1 MHILLVDCDVAKA
14 HSMEQFLS
22 GKRYRVTRCTGG
34 LKALEVLRSELVDL
48 VIMDAFLPDI
58 SGLEVCRHLR
68 AEGASPAAPV
78 LFVSARASTDD
89 RIAGLEAGGDD
100 YLSDLF
106 DLREL
111 GLRVEALLRRSQE
124 ARRSTVQAD
133 VAAAGMKL
141 HTSTYSVE
149 VNGREV
155 QLTPVE
161 FELLRYLMLRA
172 GQVVPAERLL
182 QDIWRYYPGTG
193 DPAVVRVQIM
203 NLRYKLER
211 DRARPSYIKT
221 VYGHGYMVPIHG
233 TSFAQLVAS

>member
-1 MHILLVDCDVAKA
+1 MCPP
-14 HSMEQFLS
+14 
-22 GKRYRVTRCTGG
+22 GR
-34 LKALEVLRSELVDL
+34 
-48 VIMDAFLPDI
+48 
-58 SGLEVCRHLR
+58 
-68 AEGASPAAPV
+68 
-78 LFVSARASTDD
+78 STDD

-100 YLSDLF
+100 YLPDLF

-124 ARRSTVQAD
+124 ARRRTVQAD
-133 VAAAGMKL
+133 VTVAGMKL
-141 HTSTYSVE
+141 HTGTYSVE
-149 VNGREV
+149 VGGREI

-203 NLRYKLER
+203 NLRSKLEP
-211 DRARPSYIKT
+211 DRARPAYIKT
-221 VYGHGYMVPIHG
+221 VYGHGYMIPLQIS
-233 TSFAQLVAS
+233 SFAQLAMS